1 MHTIQIQEFNNVS
14 EQKIYLENIEYLKQH
29 LNEILEVSDQTLA
42 ENLIKETDILLKQ
55 TQDNS
60 KTYREKYEIFI
71 QLDTLWLN
79 QWQHYRGRPE
89 AIDLIKS
96 INDLTNFFIAY
107 YKMFLGLSLIN
118 EGRTGNEREDL
129 ERIASGFL
137 FVSESIDV
145 FFTYFS
151 MTELKQI
158 YLGAKKILV
167 STDRNIN
174 EYLGEELELSKLATQ
189 LRAYSSLIILRIEQ
203 SVDKSYLNENSSQSQ
218 ISAISEKIVRP
229 QYQDLGWD
237 LLVNNYQGELILGVQ
252 LKTKMNTSS
261 DWAVK
266 FRHNILT
273 DSLAQKI
280 PFFLMAFPDLF
291 YLWTE
296 PEIYSNQSKPTY
308 IIDAIPILKP
318 YFERAG
324 IMPEKIRGDSFELLV
339 ASWISD
345 MINSEQLPEEFNESQ
360 RWLIESGL
368 YVAISGGDLKYGATT

>member
-1 MHTIQIQEFNNVS
+1 MQTIQIQEFNNIS
-14 EQKIYLENIEYLKQH
+14 DQKIYLEHIESLKQH
-29 LNEILEVSDQTLA
+29 LNSMLEVSEQTLA

-71 QLDTLWLN
+71 QLNNLWLN
-79 QWQHYRGRPE
+79 QWQHYRDRPE

-145 FFTYFS
+145 FFTYYS
-151 MTELKQI
+151 MAELKQI
-158 YLGAKKILV
+158 YFGAKKILV
-167 STDRNIN
+167 STDRNIT

-189 LRAYSSLIILRIEQ
+189 IRAYSSLIILRIEQ
-203 SVDKSYLNENSSQSQ
+203 SVDKFYLNENSSQNQ
-218 ISAISEKIVRP
+218 ISDISEKIIRP
-229 QYQDLGWD
+229 QYQDVGCD
-237 LLVNNYQGELILGVQ
+237 LLVNNYQGQLILEVQ

-266 FRHNILT
+266 FRHNILM
-273 DSLAQKI
+273 DSPVQRI
-280 PFFLMAFPDLF
+280 PFFLMAFPDRF

-296 PEIYSNQSKPTY
+296 PEVYSSQTEPTY
-308 IIDAIPILKP
+308 IIDAIPVLKP

-324 IMPEKIRGDSFELLV
+324 IIPEKIRGDSFELLV
-339 ASWISD
+339 ASWLSD
-345 MINSEQLPEEFNESQ
+345 LINTEKLPEEFNESQ
-360 RWLIESGL
+360 RWLIDSEL
-368 YVAISGGDLKYGATT
+368 YMAISGENLKYGATE